1 MKEMVNLAHVPTD
14 ALMCELVQRTI
25 ANDKAAIPLSLLQL
39 VCLMASV
46 RGTIQCLAFAE
57 ELRDAADALENS
69 TWRVHV

>member
-1 MKEMVNLAHVPTD
+1 MVNLERVQTSD
-14 ALMCELVQRTI
+14 LMCELAQRVI
-25 ANDKAAIPLSLLQL
+25 AKDNAAIPLSLLEL

-69 TWRVHV
+69 TRRVHV